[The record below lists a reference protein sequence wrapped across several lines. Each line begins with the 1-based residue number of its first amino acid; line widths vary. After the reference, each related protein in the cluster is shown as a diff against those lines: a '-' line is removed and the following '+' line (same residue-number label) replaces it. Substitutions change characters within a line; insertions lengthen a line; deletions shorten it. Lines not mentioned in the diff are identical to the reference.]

1 MRTKIFAT
9 RTDLSSASQPAV
21 RARATAGRAQQRRLR
36 GGRARLCRLG
46 DPHDSS
52 PRACAYPCLTGPRG
66 SPHPVRGTG
75 AVVGVG
81 CDVCGTGE
89 RFERRPRRRQR
100 SSATGSGRP
109 ASRRCSAR
117 RKARS
122 GAAGSAGQNP
132 AARGERAGFTRGSPS
147 AVARCAPWMAAVA
160 RPCGP
165 SGSSARGRCV
175 GRTAEDVRHCP
186 TNQRQR
192 RLGLIR
198 GRQCELQRGCLEQN
212 SWPLGSCSRQHRGRH
227 ERNGPAWR
235 RHSAR
240 TRCSASAPTKNKRTF
255 EFVKTNTVS
264 RY

>member
-1 MRTKIFAT
+1 MQQGPICRAH
-9 RTDLSSASQPAV
+9 RSLRSGPAL
-21 RARATAGRAQQRRLR
+21 RRE
-36 GGRARLCRLG
+36 G
-46 DPHDSS
+46 
-52 PRACAYPCLTGPRG
+52 
-66 SPHPVRGTG
+66 
-75 AVVGVG
+75 
-81 CDVCGTGE
+81 
-89 RFERRPRRRQR
+89 R
-100 SSATGSGRP
+100 SSAAYAAGALVCAGSATPTIAARGLAPIPVSPGPAAVHTPCAARARSWGSGAMFVGPESASSAAPAAASALLRRAQGGRP
-109 ASRRCSAR
+109 ADAAR
-117 RKARS
+117 RGARPDPARR
-122 GAAGSAGQNP
+122 AAPGNAPWP

-240 TRCSASAPTKNKRTF
+240 KRCSASAPTKNKRTF

>member
-1 MRTKIFAT
+1 MWDRRALRAPPPPPPALFCDGLRAAGQPTLLGAAQGPIRRGGQRRAT
-9 RTDLSSASQPAV
+9 RP
-21 RARATAGRAQQRRLR
+21 GRLR
-36 GGRARLCRLG
+36 
-46 DPHDSS
+46 
-52 PRACAYPCLTGPRG
+52 
-66 SPHPVRGTG
+66 V
-75 AVVGVG
+75 
-81 CDVCGTGE
+81 
-89 RFERRPRRRQR
+89 
-100 SSATGSGRP
+100 
-109 ASRRCSAR
+109 AS
-117 RKARS
+117 
-122 GAAGSAGQNP
+122 
-132 AARGERAGFTRGSPS
+132 ERAGFTRGSPS

-240 TRCSASAPTKNKRTF
+240 KRCSASAPTKNKRTF

>member
-52 PRACAYPCLTGPRG
+52 PRACAYPCLTGLRG
-66 SPHPVRGTG
+66 SPHPVCGTG

-122 GAAGSAGQNP
+122 GAAGSAGQR
-132 AARGERAGFTRGSPS
+132 ALAGCARRASGLYSR
-147 AVARCAPWMAAVA
+147 VAFRC
-160 RPCGP
+160 RPL
-165 SGSSARGRCV
+165 
-175 GRTAEDVRHCP
+175 RTMD
-186 TNQRQR
+186 
-192 RLGLIR
+192 G
-198 GRQCELQRGCLEQN
+198 
-212 SWPLGSCSRQHRGRH
+212 GSCATLWAIGLVGSGPVRGQDGGGR
-227 ERNGPAWR
+227 P
-235 RHSAR
+235 
-240 TRCSASAPTKNKRTF
+240 PLPNKSKATA
-255 EFVKTNTVS
+255 VGAD
-264 RY
+264 